1 MIVLFHHRDKVQR
14 AKEKL
19 MNKPCDAKPQYRQ
32 VTNWTDQNR
41 KKIVD
46 VEVQPRRMP
55 SGWGVRLAVSLTPLI
70 ENPKQMHPPDLNL
83 LTSSKPHC
91 GWPMRLPS
99 YY

>member
-1 MIVLFHHRDKVQR
+1 MVSNMIVLFHHRNKVQR

-19 MNKPCDAKPQYRQ
+19 VNIACDAKPQYCQ

-55 SGWGVRLAVSLTPLI
+55 SGWGCEVGCLAHTP
-70 ENPKQMHPPDLNL
+70 
-83 LTSSKPHC
+83 
-91 GWPMRLPS
+91 
-99 YY
+99 Y